1 MTANGLLLF
10 FRSLASAPRTV
21 GAIAPSGS
29 ALANMITR
37 DINGATGKVLELGPG
52 TGVFTKAL
60 LKQGVREGDLTLIE
74 YGSDFM
80 RLLQQ
85 RFPHARVLWMD
96 ASWIA
101 PQKVF
106 EPATFGAV
114 VSGLPLLNMPKNKVD
129 AILAGVFNSLRSDG
143 VMYQFTYGVRCPI
156 SHLQLQQFGLEAS
169 CVGRVLMN
177 VPPASVYRITRR
189 RSAVQVAE

>member
-1 MTANGLLLF
+1 MTEQGLLLF
-10 FRSLASAPRTV
+10 FRSLISSPLTV

-29 ALANMITR
+29 ALARLITR
-37 DINGATGKVLELGPG
+37 EINGATGKVLELGPG
-52 TGVFTKAL
+52 TGIFTQAL
-60 LKQGVREGDLTLIE
+60 IKQGVREGDLTLVE

-80 RLLQQ
+80 RELQR
-85 RFPHARVLWMD
+85 RFSHARVLWMD
-96 ASWIA
+96 AAWIA

-114 VSGLPLLNMPKNKVD
+114 VSGLPLLNMPQQKVD
-129 AILAGVFNSLRSDG
+129 TILAGVFNSLRRDG

-156 SHLQLQQFGLEAS
+156 SQRQLEQLGLQAS

-189 RSAVQVAE
+189 QSAEAVE